1 MAPAS
6 PIAVPPVTPRVL
18 LDYILTSTSYPT
30 TLLVCSPRAAF
41 LSSLQNSAS
50 TSSTLQSSTST
61 LHLLSL
67 SPHIQTIFTP
77 TLSHLR
83 AWLSVADSGCA
94 APAPASDPGSKATTD
109 TPNRSNGR
117 SQLVVWG
124 LVNIHQGTSE
134 WSVQGLSST
143 AAALVEAGQRMGR
156 KVVLVEEAENEPSRE
171 DEGDEGEPARSEGM
185 VGQGDLEEIN
195 GMNDNGEL
203 EDDRPVEQEIKRQ
216 SGIYHRRLPMLNGCS
231 KTDANDLEAGA
242 WSGRTVEV
250 GIVLNRWFRFTRD
263 EMLPSDRIC
272 KRSSCLGIHNLKGR
286 LKEWV

>member
-41 LSSLQNSAS
+41 ISSLQSSAS

-83 AWLSVADSGCA
+83 AWLSVADTDCA
-94 APAPASDPGSKATTD
+94 APAPASDPVCKAITD
-109 TPNRSNGR
+109 TTKHSNEK
-117 SQLVVWG
+117 SQLVVWS
-124 LVNIHQGTSE
+124 LVNMHKGTSE

-156 KVVLVEEAENEPSRE
+156 KVVLVEEAESDVSRE
-171 DEGDEGEPARSEGM
+171 DEDDEGEPVGVEG
-185 VGQGDLEEIN
+185 VEGDGDLEKIH
-195 GMNDNGEL
+195 GLNDNGEP
-203 EDDRPVEQEIKRQ
+203 EDDRPVEVEQVIKQ
-216 SGIYHRRLPMLNGCS
+216 QWGIYHKRLPMLNGSS
-231 KTDANDLEAGA
+231 KTDPNDLEAA
-242 WSGRTVEV
+242 TWSGRTVEV
-250 GIVLNRWFRFTRD
+250 GIVLKRWFRFTGE
-263 EMLPSDRIC
+263 EMIS
-272 KRSSCLGIHNLKGR
+272 
-286 LKEWV
+286 

>member
-1 MAPAS
+1 MAPVS
-6 PIAVPPVTPRVL
+6 PIAVPPVTSRVL
-18 LDYILTSTSYPT
+18 LDYVLTSTSYPT

-61 LHLLSL
+61 LHLLSV

-83 AWLSVADSGCA
+83 AWLSVADSECST
-94 APAPASDPGSKATTD
+94 PAPALHPGSTTAAG
-109 TPNRSNGR
+109 TAQKYGNGR

-124 LVNIHQGTSE
+124 LVNMHKGTSE

-156 KVVLVEEAENEPSRE
+156 KVVLVEEAEGELSRE
-171 DEGDEGEPARSEGM
+171 DEEDEGEPAGVEDLED
-185 VGQGDLEEIN
+185 QADLEE
-195 GMNDNGEL
+195 MNEFNDDGEL
-203 EDDRPVEQEIKRQ
+203 ESGRPVGEEIKPQ
-216 SGIYHRRLPMLNGCS
+216 SGIYQKRLPMLNGSS

-250 GIVLNRWFRFTRD
+250 GIVLKRWFRFTGE
-263 EMLPSDRIC
+263 EMLP
-272 KRSSCLGIHNLKGR
+272 
-286 LKEWV
+286 

>member
-6 PIAVPPVTPRVL
+6 PVAVPPVTSRVL

-61 LHLLSL
+61 LHLLSV

-83 AWLSVADSGCA
+83 AWLSVADSECA
-94 APAPASDPGSKATTD
+94 APAPALHPEIKSTTD
-109 TPNRSNGR
+109 TVKHGNGR

-124 LVNIHQGTSE
+124 LVNMHKGTSE

-143 AAALVEAGQRMGR
+143 TAALVEAGQRMGR
-156 KVVLVEEAENEPSRE
+156 KVVLVEEAGSDLGRE
-171 DEGDEGEPARSEGM
+171 GEEDGGEPAGHEGQED
-185 VGQGDLEEIN
+185 QGDLEEIN
-195 GMNDNGEL
+195 DFNDDGEP
-203 EDDRPVEQEIKRQ
+203 ESGRPVGQEIKRQ
-216 SGIYHRRLPMLNGCS
+216 SGIYHKRLPMLNGSS

-250 GIVLNRWFRFTRD
+250 GIVLKRWFRFTGE
-263 EMLPSDRIC
+263 EMLP
-272 KRSSCLGIHNLKGR
+272 
-286 LKEWV
+286 

>member
-1 MAPAS
+1 MAPVS
-6 PIAVPPVTPRVL
+6 PIAIPPVTSRVL

-83 AWLSVADSGCA
+83 AWLSVADSDCA
-94 APAPASDPGSKATTD
+94 APAPASDPVSKATTI
-109 TPNRSNGR
+109 TIRHGNGR

-124 LVNIHQGTSE
+124 LVNMHKGTSE

-156 KVVLVEEAENEPSRE
+156 KVVLVEEAESELGRE
-171 DEGDEGEPARSEGM
+171 DEDEGELAGGEG
-185 VGQGDLEEIN
+185 VEDQEDLEETHDIN
-195 GMNDNGEL
+195 DDDEL
-203 EDDRPVEQEIKRQ
+203 EDNRPARHEIKRQ
-216 SGIYHRRLPMLNGCS
+216 SGIYHKRLPMLNGSS
-231 KTDANDLEAGA
+231 KSDANDLEAA
-242 WSGRTVEV
+242 TWSGRTVEV
-250 GIVLNRWFRFTRD
+250 GIVLKRWFRFTRE
-263 EMLPSDRIC
+263 EMLP
-272 KRSSCLGIHNLKGR
+272 
-286 LKEWV
+286 

>member
-6 PIAVPPVTPRVL
+6 PTAFPPVTSRVL

-30 TLLVCSPRAAF
+30 TLLVCSPRASF

-61 LHLLSL
+61 LHLLSV

-83 AWLSVADSGCA
+83 AWLSVADSDCS
-94 APAPASDPGSKATTD
+94 APAPALHPGGKAAAD
-109 TPNRSNGR
+109 TVKHGSGR

-124 LVNIHQGTSE
+124 LVNMHKGTSE

-143 AAALVEAGQRMGR
+143 AAALIEAGQRMGR
-156 KVVLVEEAENEPSRE
+156 KVVLVEEAESEPSRE
-171 DEGDEGEPARSEGM
+171 GEGDEGELAGGE
-185 VGQGDLEEIN
+185 DLEDQGEMEEIS
-195 GMNDNGEL
+195 GYNDDGEL
-203 EDDRPVEQEIKRQ
+203 EGGGQAEEGKKQQ
-216 SGIYHRRLPMLNGCS
+216 SGIYHKWLPMLNGSS
-231 KTDANDLEAGA
+231 KTDANDPEAGS

-250 GIVLNRWFRFTRD
+250 GIVLKRWFKFTGE
-263 EMLPSDRIC
+263 EMLS
-272 KRSSCLGIHNLKGR
+272 
-286 LKEWV
+286 

>member
-6 PIAVPPVTPRVL
+6 PIAVPSVTSRVL

-61 LHLLSL
+61 LQLLSV

-77 TLSHLR
+77 TLSHIR
-83 AWLSVADSGCA
+83 AWLSVADSGCR
-94 APAPASDPGSKATTD
+94 APAPASHPGSKAITD
-109 TPNRSNGR
+109 TAKNGNGR

-124 LVNIHQGTSE
+124 LVNMHRGTSE

-156 KVVLVEEAENEPSRE
+156 KVVLVEEAEGELNRE
-171 DEGDEGEPARSEGM
+171 DTGDEGEPAGEGG
-185 VGQGDLEEIN
+185 VEDQGDLEEIN
-195 GMNDNGEL
+195 GHNDDGEL
-203 EDDRPVEQEIKRQ
+203 DGGRPVGQETKRQ
-216 SGIYHRRLPMLNGCS
+216 SGIYHMRLPMLNGSS
-231 KTDANDLEAGA
+231 KTDTSDLEAVA

-250 GIVLNRWFRFTRD
+250 GIVLKRWFRFTGE
-263 EMLPSDRIC
+263 EMLP
-272 KRSSCLGIHNLKGR
+272 
-286 LKEWV
+286 

>member
-83 AWLSVADSGCA
+83 AWLSVADSSCA
-94 APAPASDPGSKATTD
+94 APAPASDPVSKDAID
-109 TPNRSNGR
+109 TVKHGNGR
-117 SQLVVWG
+117 SQLVVLG
-124 LVNIHQGTSE
+124 LVNMHKGTSE

-156 KVVLVEEAENEPSRE
+156 KVVLVEEAGSDATRE
-171 DEGDEGEPARSEGM
+171 GEDDEGEPVGIEG
-185 VGQGDLEEIN
+185 VEAEGDLEEIH
-195 GMNDNGEL
+195 GLNDNGEL
-203 EDDRPVEQEIKRQ
+203 VDDRPVEVEQVIKRQ
-216 SGIYHRRLPMLNGCS
+216 WGIYHKRLPMLNGSS
-231 KTDANDLEAGA
+231 KTDANDLEAA
-242 WSGRTVEV
+242 TWSGRTVEV
-250 GIVLNRWFRFTRD
+250 GIVLKRWFRFTGED
-263 EMLPSDRIC
+263 MIP
-272 KRSSCLGIHNLKGR
+272 
-286 LKEWV
+286 

>member
-6 PIAVPPVTPRVL
+6 PVAVPPVTSRVL

-41 LSSLQNSAS
+41 LSSLQSSAS

-61 LHLLSL
+61 LHLLSV

-83 AWLSVADSGCA
+83 AWLSVADSECS
-94 APAPASDPGSKATTD
+94 APAPALHPGSNTT
-109 TPNRSNGR
+109 TYTVNKCGNGR
-117 SQLVVWG
+117 IELVVWG
-124 LVNIHQGTSE
+124 LVSMHKGTSE

-156 KVVLVEEAENEPSRE
+156 KVVLVEEAENELGRE
-171 DEGDEGEPARSEGM
+171 DEEGEGEFAGGEGM
-185 VGQGDLEEIN
+185 EGQGNLEEISGFN
-195 GMNDNGEL
+195 EDGEL
-203 EDDRPVEQEIKRQ
+203 EDGRHVGQEIKRQ
-216 SGIYHRRLPMLNGCS
+216 RGIYHQRLPMLNGSS
-231 KTDANDLEAGA
+231 KTDANDLETGA

-250 GIVLNRWFRFTRD
+250 GIVLKRWFRFTGE
-263 EMLPSDRIC
+263 EMLP
-272 KRSSCLGIHNLKGR
+272 
-286 LKEWV
+286 